1 MSDTLTIPLSKLT
14 LWSGNVRK
22 TGAREGIAEL
32 AASIA
37 AHGLI
42 QPLLVRKAQ
51 RGYEIVAGQ
60 RRFHAL
66 KSLAKAGKIAK
77 NYAVS
82 CTLATDT
89 VEAAELSLAENV
101 MRAPMH
107 PADQFEAFRK
117 LIDDGAS
124 VTDIAARFG
133 VSDGLVLKRMKLG
146 RLSPVIL
153 SAYRENEIGLEE
165 AQAFALVD
173 DHDAQER
180 VLAELSSWRLNAQS
194 IRRALTEGEVPM
206 SDKRMRFIGA
216 EAYQAAG
223 GVIRR
228 DLFSEDDTA
237 YAQDAAL
244 LEALVTQKLA
254 DVAKSVGGEGWKWV
268 EVMSD
273 IDYSSFSSP
282 QRLYPERENLSDD
295 AQAELDSLAAEYD
308 SLVDSDDEADA
319 DRLAEIEERIDA
331 LETASKTWPARTL
344 AVAGAVVSLFLNGEV
359 RIERG
364 LVRKE
369 DAKLAVQLTRGEP
382 EGVPAPKPEFSSS
395 LIESLT
401 AQKSAALA
409 ATLATNADVAL
420 AAVVHALLLRA
431 FYPGHREDS
440 CLKLS
445 LGGAVLPKA
454 ITPESCKGVEAL
466 HAAIKVLREHLPFDA
481 GDLWQWCLNKP
492 KSDLLATLALLAGMS
507 VDTVQRKTDR
517 ADGGRLKN
525 ADELADAVALDMT
538 GWFAPTAQN
547 YFSRVSRAQ
556 ILAAIDEV
564 KAGHAPALE
573 KLKKAEL
580 AKCAADLLSDTGWL
594 PKPLSS
600 AHDDDVADDVL
611 ALAQAA
617 E

>member
-51 RGYEIVAGQ
+51 RGYEIIAGQ

-77 NYAVS
+77 NFAVS

-117 LIDDGAS
+117 LIDDGAT
-124 VTDIAARFG
+124 VTDVAARFG

-153 SAYRENEIGLEE
+153 AAYRENEIGLEE

-194 IRRALTEGEVPM
+194 IRRALTEGEVPT

-216 EAYQAAG
+216 EAYQTAG

-228 DLFSEDDTA
+228 DLFCEDDTA

-244 LEALVTQKLA
+244 LEALVTQRLA

-273 IDYSSFSSP
+273 IDYSSFSSE
-282 QRLYPERENLSDD
+282 QRLYPERESLSDD
-295 AQAELDSLAAEYD
+295 AQAELDALATEYD
-308 SLVDSDDEADA
+308 SLVDSDDDADA
-319 DRLAEIEERIDA
+319 DRLAEIQDRIDD
-331 LETASKTWPARTL
+331 LESASETWPARTL
-344 AVAGAVVSLFLNGEV
+344 AVAGAVVSLAHNGEV

-369 DAKLAVQLTRGEP
+369 DAKLAAQLTRGE
-382 EGVPAPKPEFSSS
+382 EDAEPAPKPEFSSN

-401 AQKSAALA
+401 AHKSAALA

-431 FYPGHREDS
+431 FYPGHREDG

-445 LGGAVLPKA
+445 LGGPVLPKS
-454 ITPESCKGVEAL
+454 ITPETCNGVEAL
-466 HAAIKVLREHLPFDA
+466 HAAIKVLRGHLPFDV

-492 KSDLLATLALLAGMS
+492 QSDLLATLALLAGMS
-507 VDTVQRKTDR
+507 LDAVQRKADR
-517 ADGGRLKN
+517 PDSARLKH
-525 ADELADAVALDMT
+525 ADELASAVALEMT
-538 GWFAPTAQN
+538 GWFTPTAET
-547 YFSRVSRAQ
+547 YFNRVSRAQ
-556 ILAAIDEV
+556 ILSAIDEA
-564 KAGHAPALE
+564 KGAHAPAIE

-580 AKCAADLLSDTGWL
+580 AKRAEDLLSGTGWL
-594 PKPLSS
+594 PGPLSI
-600 AHDDDVADDVL
+600 AHKDEAQP
-611 ALAQAA
+611 LAQAA

>member
-22 TGAREGIAEL
+22 TGARDGIAEL

-37 AHGLI
+37 SHGLL
-42 QPLLVRKAQ
+42 QPLLVRKGQ

-66 KSLAKAGKIAK
+66 KSLATAGKIAK
-77 NYAVS
+77 SFAVV
-82 CTLATDT
+82 CTLAADT
-89 VEAAELSLAENV
+89 VEASELSLAENV

-117 LIDDGAS
+117 LIDDGAG
-124 VTDIAARFG
+124 VADVAARFG

-153 SAYRENEIGLEE
+153 AAYRENEIGLEE

-194 IRRALTEGEVPM
+194 IRRALTEGEVPT
-206 SDKRMRFIGA
+206 SDKRMRFIGT

-223 GVIRR
+223 GLIRR
-228 DLFSEDDTA
+228 DLFSDDDTA

-273 IDYSSFSSP
+273 IDYSAFSSQ
-282 QRLYPERENLSDD
+282 QRLYPERESLSDEV
-295 AQAELDSLAAEYD
+295 QAELDALAAEYD
-308 SLVDSDDEADA
+308 SLVDSDDDADA
-319 DRLAEIEERIDA
+319 DRLAEIEERMDA
-331 LETASKTWPARTL
+331 LESTSATWPARTL
-344 AVAGAVVSLFLNGEV
+344 AVAGAVVSLSHNGDV

-364 LVRKE
+364 LVRKD
-369 DAKLAVQLTRGEP
+369 DAKLAAQLTRGE
-382 EGVPAPKPEFSSS
+382 EDAEPAPKPEFSSS

-401 AQKSAALA
+401 AHKGAALA
-409 ATLATNADVAL
+409 ATLVTNADVAL

-440 CLKLS
+440 CLRLS
-445 LGGAVLPKA
+445 LGGPALPKS
-454 ITPESCKGVEAL
+454 ITTENCKGLSAL
-466 HAAIKVLREHLPFDA
+466 HAAIKALRARLPSDA
-481 GDLWQWCLNKP
+481 NELAQWCLSLP
-492 KSDLLATLALLAGMS
+492 QSDLLATLAVLAGTS
-507 VDTVQRKTDR
+507 VDAVQRKADR
-517 ADGGRLKN
+517 PDSARLKH
-525 ADELADAVALDMT
+525 ADELANAVALDMT
-538 GWFAPTAQN
+538 GWFMPTAEN
-547 YFSRVSRAQ
+547 YFCRVSRAQ
-556 ILAAIDEV
+556 ILAAIDEA
-564 KAGHAPALE
+564 KGSHAPALE

-580 AKCAADLLSDTGWL
+580 AKRAEDLLSGTGWL
-594 PKPLSS
+594 PTPLAI
-600 AHDDDVADDVL
+600 AHDQDVEEEAEV
-611 ALAQAA
+611 LAQAA